1 LSDAGSSCSSSAM
14 PFGCGIKLRLGHASG
29 TASMSGESTTSQGL
43 GFGSRRR
50 RPIPRGLCLGSGGH
64 FGGTPLEPI
73 PQTPEP
79 LSPQK
84 RKAKAI
90 GAQRSFNTNCESQ
103 AMLPFFQPPPGLL
116 PPGDLCLT
124 RPETAPPGLSL
135 SEDFFQTRPGTA
147 PSGVFAYA
155 PPPQRTKVERGLE
168 AAMMASSSVPVLDS
182 SGAFTV
188 SSKQGVRDRMMAR
201 AKKDAMPLK
210 VTLPELAGSCYFKH
224 LDPTMPVKKKP
235 LFAEPSGATAALAF
249 CKMEPN
255 LPVKKRVSAFLL
267 MDSPHVLPTQMQP
280 R

>member
-1 LSDAGSSCSSSAM
+1 MTG
-14 PFGCGIKLRLGHASG
+14 
-29 TASMSGESTTSQGL
+29 QGL

-90 GAQRSFNTNCESQ
+90 GAQRSFTTNCEFQ
-103 AMLPFFQPPPGLL
+103 AVLPGFTPPPGLL
-116 PPGDLCLT
+116 PPGDFCLT
-124 RPETAPPGLSL
+124 RPGTAPPGLSL

-147 PSGVFAYA
+147 PSGVFAYG
-155 PPPQRTKVERGLE
+155 PPPQRSKVEWGPE
-168 AAMMASSSVPVLDS
+168 TAMMYSSSLPVLDTPA
-182 SGAFTV
+182 AFTV
-188 SSKQGVRDRMMAR
+188 SSKQGVRDRMMASAR
-201 AKKDAMPLK
+201 QHAMPLK
-210 VTLPELAGSCYFKH
+210 VTLPELAGSCSFKH

-235 LFAEPSGATAALAF
+235 VFADSVGATAAMAF
-249 CKMEPN
+249 CKLEPN

-267 MDSPHVLPTQMQP
+267 TDSPYVLPTQMQP